1 MKAILS
7 IDGGGIRGIVPALVL
22 ARLEEFVGLPASRIF
37 DLIAGTS
44 TGGILALGL
53 VKPGFDNQ
61 PEYSAANLVTLY
73 EQNGRQIFKRP
84 FWRKFR
90 PLSTIFEYRYETQG
104 IDSVLDS
111 YFGNCRLK
119 SALANVLVTSYEIER
134 RFPFF
139 FRSHIAQQTPSYDFP
154 MKQVARATSAAPTF
168 FEPVRIEADGPT
180 GYYALVD
187 GGLYANNPALCAWI
201 EARTLFGDE
210 PLLMVSLGT
219 GSLTRPICYED
230 ARHWGL
236 ARWAKPVLDIAFDG
250 VSSTV
255 DYQLQR
261 MLQHEPGQQQLYYRF
276 QPVLDPGLTDMDD
289 TSPRNLRRLKLLTEA
304 MLRDRHKDM
313 ITLSASLLRIRQN

>member
-7 IDGGGIRGIVPALVL
+7 IDGGGIRGIIPAIILSQ
-22 ARLEEFVGLPASRIF
+22 LEEYVGLPISSIF

-53 VKPGFDNQ
+53 AKPTYNNQ
-61 PEYSAANLVTLY
+61 PEYSAASLVALY
-73 EQNGRQIFKRP
+73 EQHGSLIFRRP
-84 FWRKFR
+84 AWRKSR
-90 PLSTIFEYRYETQG
+90 PLRTLFEERYESRG
-104 IDSVLDS
+104 LESVLDR

-119 SALANVLVTSYEIER
+119 SALTNVLVTSYEIER
-134 RFPFF
+134 RFPFL
-139 FRSHIAQQTPSYDFP
+139 FRSNVARQTPTYDFP
-154 MKQVARATSAAPTF
+154 MKLVARATSAAPTF
-168 FEPVRIEADGPT
+168 FEPVKINADGPT

-187 GGLYANNPALCAWI
+187 GGLYANNPALCALV

-210 PLLMVSLGT
+210 PLLVVSLGT
-219 GSLTRPICYED
+219 GALTQPIVYED

-261 MLQHEPGQQQLYYRF
+261 MLRTEAGQPQRYYRF
-276 QPVLDPGLTDMDD
+276 QPVLDPGLTEMDD
-289 TSPRNLRRLKLLTEA
+289 TSPRNLRRLKLLTET
-304 MLRDRHKDM
+304 MLRDRNQDI
-313 ITLSASLLRIRQN
+313 ITLSAALLRKTQL

>member
-22 ARLEEFVGLPASRIF
+22 AQLEEFVGLPAARMF

-44 TGGILALGL
+44 TGGILGLALA
-53 VKPGFDNQ
+53 KPGFDNQ
-61 PEYSAANLVTLY
+61 PEYTAGSLVNLY
-73 EQNGRQIFKRP
+73 EQHGSLIFKRP
-84 FWRKFR
+84 FWRRFR
-90 PLSTIFEYRYETQG
+90 PLSTVFEQRYETHG
-104 IDSVLDS
+104 IDTVLDC

-119 SALANVLVTSYEIER
+119 SALTNVLVTSYEIER

-154 MKQVARATSAAPTF
+154 MRQVARATSAAPTF
-168 FEPVRIEADGPT
+168 FEPVRIDTDGPT

-187 GGLYANNPALCAWI
+187 GGLFANNPALCALI
-201 EARTLFGDE
+201 EARTMFGDE

-230 ARHWGL
+230 ARNWGL

-261 MLQHEPGQQQLYYRF
+261 MLRHEPGQQQLYYRF
-276 QPVLDPGLTDMDD
+276 QPILDPGLTDMDD

-304 MLRDRHKDM
+304 MLRERHQDM
-313 ITLSASLLRIRQN
+313 ITLAASLLRVRQC